1 VAVQR
6 DPGLRP
12 NALGGRYELLELI
25 GSGGMA
31 AVWRARDIR
40 LQRDVAVK
48 VLSARLS
55 SDVTFQRR
63 FEREAR
69 HIASLSDSHVVA
81 VHDFGADDGQAYIV
95 MELVDGPSLRSRI
108 DTVGRLSVAETIGC
122 ALDVLSGLQ
131 HAHAAGIVHRDVKPG
146 NILLSSS
153 GRAKVADFGIAMSS
167 GDTTEL
173 AARGLFVGTIVYSSP
188 EQLLGGEVGPRS
200 DLYSL
205 GCVLY
210 ECLTGTPPFDVED
223 TSRAVLQHRFAD
235 PRPMADHNAEVPS
248 RVAEAIGRALAKDPA
263 DRFPTAEAMRAELV
277 GAVPRPPAVAAAAP
291 TVTAT
296 QPTRPVGTGEETAI
310 AARPP
315 AARPGT
321 AGARRRRR
329 RNWWAAAVL
338 VVVAALTTAFI
349 VWPGPS
355 RRPSPPPAAGVGV
368 GSSMVAGDTLQPGQY
383 LRSSNGRFDLAMQR
397 SGDLVETERRSE
409 TPLWASGSGGHPGAY
424 AIVQGDGNLIVYP
437 KGRSAPQSGQP
448 TSALWQSETNGHPGA
463 SVHLLDS
470 GNLVIRPHGATTVLW
485 QTGTVPGDIGS
496 QLLAGDELHPA
507 QYLQS
512 PNGAYRLSDDGRAGV
527 LRLYA
532 VGKSGCALFQMPR
545 SGVASSL
552 AVMQTDGNL
561 VLYTP
566 GSSRI
571 AWQSGTSG
579 HPGANVVLE
588 NDGTLVLATP
598 TGVLLWQ
605 AGGASSVARCR
616 LS

>member
-1 VAVQR
+1 
-6 DPGLRP
+6 
-12 NALGGRYELLELI
+12 
-25 GSGGMA
+25 MA
-31 AVWRARDIR
+31 AVWRARDTR

-81 VHDFGADDGQAYIV
+81 VHDFGADDGQAYLV
-95 MELVDGPSLRSRI
+95 MELVDGPSLRARI
-108 DTVGRLSVAETIGC
+108 DAVGRLSVDETAAV

-153 GRAKVADFGIAMSS
+153 GPAKVADFGIAMSS

-235 PRPMADHNAEVPS
+235 PRPMADHNADVPT
-248 RVAEAIGRALAKDPA
+248 RMAEAIGRALAKDPA

-277 GAVPRPPAVAAAAP
+277 DAVSRPLTADAPAP
-291 TVTAT
+291 TVTAS
-296 QPTRPVGTGEETAI
+296 QRSRPAIERQETAI
-310 AARPP
+310 AALPP

-321 AGARRRRR
+321 AGPRRRRR
-329 RNWWAAAVL
+329 RNRWATAAL
-338 VVVAALTTAFI
+338 VVVAALTTALI
-349 VWPGPS
+349 VWSGS
-355 RRPSPPPAAGVGV
+355 IRRPVASTLGP
-368 GSSMVAGDTLQPGQY
+368 GSSMVAGDTLRPGQF
-383 LRSSNGRFDLAMQR
+383 LRSSNGRFTLAMQR
-397 SGDLVETERRSE
+397 NGDLVETERRSG
-409 TPLWASGSGGHPGAY
+409 TPLWATGSGGHPGAY

-437 KGRSAPQSGQP
+437 EGRSAPQSGQP
-448 TSALWQSETNGHPGA
+448 TSALWQSETNGDPGA

-512 PNGAYRLSDDGRAGV
+512 PNGAYRLSDGGRAGV

-532 VGKSGCALFQMPR
+532 VGQSGCAHWHAPR
-545 SGVASSL
+545 TGVAASL
-552 AVMQTDGNL
+552 AVMQTDGNF

-566 GSSRI
+566 GASKI

-579 HPGANVVLE
+579 HLGANVVLE

-598 TGVLLWQ
+598 PGVLLWQ
-605 AGGASSVARCR
+605 VGAASSVTRCR
-616 LS
+616 PS

>member
-1 VAVQR
+1 
-6 DPGLRP
+6 
-12 NALGGRYELLELI
+12 
-25 GSGGMA
+25 MA
-31 AVWRARDIR
+31 AVWRARDTR
-40 LQRDVAVK
+40 LQRHVAVK

-95 MELVDGPSLRSRI
+95 MELVDGPSLRTRI
-108 DTVGRLSVAETIGC
+108 DTAGRLSVAETVAC

-131 HAHAAGIVHRDVKPG
+131 HAHAAGIVHRDIKPG

-153 GRAKVADFGIAMSS
+153 GPAKVADFGIAMSS

-173 AARGLFVGTIVYSSP
+173 AARGLFVGTVVYSSP

-210 ECLTGTPPFDVED
+210 ECLAGTPPFDAED

-235 PRPMADHNAEVPS
+235 PRPLAEHNAEVPT
-248 RVAEAIGRALAKDPA
+248 RMAAAIGRALAKDPA
-263 DRFPTAEAMRAELV
+263 DRFPTAAAMRAELA
-277 GAVPRPPAVAAAAP
+277 GAVSRPPVHGPVA
-291 TVTAT
+291 TTAT
-296 QPTRPVGTGEETAI
+296 AIGTATESGRPAGAGDETAI
-310 AARPP
+310 AALPP
-315 AARPGT
+315 VARPVT
-321 AGARRRRR
+321 AGPRRGWR
-329 RNWWAAAVL
+329 RNWWAAAAL
-338 VVVAALTTAFI
+338 VVVAALTTALV
-349 VWPGPS
+349 VWPGSS
-355 RRPSPPPAAGVGV
+355 RRPGQPGNSATGVGP
-368 GSSMVAGDTLQPGQY
+368 SMVAGDTLRPGQH

-397 SGDLVETERRSE
+397 GGDLVETEHASG

-437 KGRSAPQSGQP
+437 QGRSAPQSGQA

-470 GNLVIRPHGATTVLW
+470 GNLIIRPHGATTVLW

-527 LRLYA
+527 LRLDA
-532 VGKSGCALFQMPR
+532 VAPSGCALFQMPR
-545 SGVASSL
+545 TGVAASL
-552 AVMQTDGNL
+552 AVMQTDGNF

-566 GSSRI
+566 GASRI

-588 NDGTLVLATP
+588 NDGSLVLATP
-598 TGVLLWQ
+598 AGVLLWQ
-605 AGGASSVARCR
+605 VGGASSVTRCR
-616 LS
+616 PS